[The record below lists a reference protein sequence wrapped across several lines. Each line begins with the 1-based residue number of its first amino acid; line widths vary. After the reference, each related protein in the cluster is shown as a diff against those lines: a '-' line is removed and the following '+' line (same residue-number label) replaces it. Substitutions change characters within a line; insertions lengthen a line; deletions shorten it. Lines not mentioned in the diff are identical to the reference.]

1 MMHLFMERFAT
12 PIVPTLCYIESGN
25 VALTQPIMITYI
37 EDEMEL
43 EKEAKA
49 FMDRRSREPKTMF
62 ELLTEMNHRLR
73 ECEKSLKEIRE
84 IIRKINFD
92 KQAKKLI
99 ETKNDWH
106 LMPFKEQSDYKCD
119 KVGLLSLI
127 HI

>member
-1 MMHLFMERFAT
+1 MERFAT

-62 ELLTEMNHRLR
+62 ELLTEMNYKLK
-73 ECEKSLKEIRE
+73 ECENGIRDINDSLKKLRRLFPIE
-84 IIRKINFD
+84 
-92 KQAKKLI
+92 KK
-99 ETKNDWH
+99 
-106 LMPFKEQSDYKCD
+106 
-119 KVGLLSLI
+119 
-127 HI
+127 

>member
-1 MMHLFMERFAT
+1 MERFAT

-62 ELLTEMNHRLR
+62 ELLTEMNYKLK
-73 ECEKSLKEIRE
+73 ECEKSLRE
-84 IIRKINFD
+84 IKDNI
-92 KQAKKLI
+92 KKLS
-99 ETKNDWH
+99 KN
-106 LMPFKEQSDYKCD
+106 LT
-119 KVGLLSLI
+119 
-127 HI
+127 

>member
-1 MMHLFMERFAT
+1 MHLFMERFAT

-25 VALTQPIMITYI
+25 VALTQPITITYI

-49 FMDRRSREPKTMF
+49 FMDKRSREPKTMF

-84 IIRKINFD
+84 IIRNIN
-92 KQAKKLI
+92 
-99 ETKNDWH
+99 
-106 LMPFKEQSDYKCD
+106 
-119 KVGLLSLI
+119 
-127 HI
+127 

>member
-1 MMHLFMERFAT
+1 MERFAT

-25 VALTQPIMITYI
+25 VALIQPIMITYI

-49 FMDRRSREPKTMF
+49 FMDKRSREPKTMF

-84 IIRKINFD
+84 IIRKIN
-92 KQAKKLI
+92 
-99 ETKNDWH
+99 
-106 LMPFKEQSDYKCD
+106 
-119 KVGLLSLI
+119 
-127 HI
+127 